1 MLSSDCRPQWRH
13 HQSPLRLTSL
23 FPLPPQVHDGVHVV
37 DQVVVVPN
45 IEVVAVVIVVIIII
59 VVVIVIIA
67 VAVVDNVGRHRN
79 RR

>member
-23 FPLPPQVHDGVHVV
+23 SPLPPQVHDGVHVV

-45 IEVVAVVIVVIIII
+45 IEVVAVVIVVIII
-59 VVVIVIIA
+59 VVVVVVVSDLA
-67 VAVVDNVGRHRN
+67 VLGAAVQ
-79 RR
+79 